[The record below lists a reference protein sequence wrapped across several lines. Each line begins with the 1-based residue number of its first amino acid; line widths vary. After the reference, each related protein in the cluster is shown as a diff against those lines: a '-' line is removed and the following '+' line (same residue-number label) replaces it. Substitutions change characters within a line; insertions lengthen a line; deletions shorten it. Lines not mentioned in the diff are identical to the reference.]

1 MQKVGFY
8 PVFYSSLSDN
18 KMKNKS
24 VNLHSFNGVLLFQ
37 SVVSNIK
44 VLLGVELVHH
54 ELGVD
59 VHNHVELVAPYC
71 SCWGLMQ
78 PYQP

>member
-1 MQKVGFY
+1 
-8 PVFYSSLSDN
+8 
-18 KMKNKS
+18 MKNKS

-59 VHNHVELVAPYC
+59 VHNHVELVEPIA
-71 SCWGLMQ
+71 GV
-78 PYQP
+78 